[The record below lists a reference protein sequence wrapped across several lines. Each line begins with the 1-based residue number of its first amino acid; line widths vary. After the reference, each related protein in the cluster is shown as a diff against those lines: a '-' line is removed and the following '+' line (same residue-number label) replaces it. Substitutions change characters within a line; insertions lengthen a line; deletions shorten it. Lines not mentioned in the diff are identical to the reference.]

1 MLLAMT
7 KGIDLN
13 TEAHVAS
20 SQGDHTKALTLYQE
34 AVDIKVK
41 AYGENSHHVCSS
53 LSGLSDAYLSL
64 GDKANSL
71 KEAKRMLAIA
81 RKLKNSE
88 QVRIAREILTNC
100 LKP

>member
-1 MLLAMT
+1 MNSNFNMTSLNNGFTSEMTLAMT

-41 AYGENSHHVCSS
+41 AYGEIVIMFA
-53 LSGLSDAYLSL
+53 LVY
-64 GDKANSL
+64 
-71 KEAKRMLAIA
+71 R
-81 RKLKNSE
+81 
-88 QVRIAREILTNC
+88 V
-100 LKP
+100 